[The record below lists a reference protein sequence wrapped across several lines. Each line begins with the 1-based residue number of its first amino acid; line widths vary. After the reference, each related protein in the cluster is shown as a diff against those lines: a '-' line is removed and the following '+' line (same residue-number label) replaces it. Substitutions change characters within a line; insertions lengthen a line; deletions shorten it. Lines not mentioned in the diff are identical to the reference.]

1 MKVIC
6 SQSELKTNLSLVS
19 RAVPTRP
26 THPILANVLLVADA
40 DKGRVSLTAFDLS
53 LGIRTS
59 FPAQISEGGNI
70 TLPAKLLND
79 IVVRLPEGEITLG
92 FDEDELDDNPLVS
105 IKSISGKFQLR
116 GMKEEEFPEL
126 PTVRAEQPLMLP
138 VASVSDGLKGS
149 LFAASSDET
158 KQVLTGVHL
167 IRNYHTLEFAATDG
181 HRLAVVQ
188 TQDDDRQDA
197 DPTKDGEET
206 EDTQARETEMSGATK
221 EGQDAHPTEPN
232 FAVTI
237 PARALRELEKILSMA
252 KENDSVALYVDEGQ
266 VVFELGEQHLTS
278 RKLEGTYP
286 DYEQLIPHQFARN
299 MVLER
304 KRLID
309 SLERVAVLADQ
320 KNNLVKFN
328 IEADEE
334 QVTLLVEAR
343 ELGSAKESIPAQ
355 ITGDSLEIGF
365 NIKYLMDGLKAL
377 PTPDIQM
384 HLNEA
389 KQPVIITPLGG
400 LKMTYLIMPVQIR
413 D

>member
-59 FPAQISEGGNI
+59 FPAQVIEGGSI

-79 IVVRLPEGEITLG
+79 IVVRLPEGEITLAYE
-92 FDEDELDDNPLVS
+92 EDELDDNPLVS

-116 GMKEEEFPEL
+116 GMKVEEFPDL
-126 PTVRAEQPLMLP
+126 PMIAHEQPLMLP
-138 VASVSDGLKGS
+138 VASLSDGLKGS

-167 IRNYHTLEFAATDG
+167 IRDDNTLEFAATDG

-188 TQDDDRQDA
+188 TQDEKS
-197 DPTKDGEET
+197 TEET
-206 EDTQARETEMSGATK
+206 EYTQSRETEITDATK
-221 EGQDAHPTEPN
+221 DEHN
-232 FAVTI
+232 FAITI

-266 VVFELGEQHLTS
+266 VVFELGEQYLTS

-286 DYEQLIPHQFARN
+286 DYEQLIPLQFARN

-328 IEADEE
+328 LEADEE

-343 ELGSAKESIPAQ
+343 ELGSAKESIPVQ

-377 PTPDIQM
+377 PAPDIQM

>member
-6 SQSELKTNLSLVS
+6 SQSDLKTNLSLVS

-26 THPILANVLLVADA
+26 THPILANVLLTTDA

-59 FPAQISEGGNI
+59 FPAQVSEGGSI

-79 IVVRLPEGEITLG
+79 IVVRLPEGEITLVYE
-92 FDEDELDDNPLVS
+92 EDELDDNPLVS
-105 IKSISGKFQLR
+105 IRSISGKFQLR
-116 GMKEEEFPEL
+116 GMKVEEFPEL
-126 PTVRAEQPLMLP
+126 PTIAQEQPLMLP
-138 VASVSDGLKGS
+138 VTSLSDGLKGS
-149 LFAASSDET
+149 LFSASSDET

-167 IRNYHTLEFAATDG
+167 IRNCHNLEFAATDG

-188 TQDDDRQDA
+188 TQDESEESQSRETATTDA
-197 DPTKDGEET
+197 TKDET
-206 EDTQARETEMSGATK
+206 
-221 EGQDAHPTEPN
+221 N
-232 FAVTI
+232 FAITI

-252 KENDSVALYVDEGQ
+252 KEDDSIALYVDEGQ
-266 VVFELGEQHLTS
+266 VVFELGEQYLTS

-286 DYEQLIPHQFARN
+286 DYQQLIPLQFARH
-299 MVLER
+299 MVIER

-320 KNNLVKFN
+320 RNNLVKFTL
-328 IEADEE
+328 EAEEE

-355 ITGDSLEIGF
+355 ITGESLEIGF

-377 PTPDIQM
+377 PAPDIQM
-384 HLNEA
+384 HFNEA

>member
-1 MKVIC
+1 MKVTC
-6 SQSELKTNLSLVS
+6 SQSDLKTNLSLVS

-26 THPILANVLLVADA
+26 THPILANVLLVTDA
-40 DKGRVSLTAFDLS
+40 DRGRVSLTAFDLS
-53 LGIRTS
+53 LGMRTS
-59 FPAQISEGGNI
+59 FPAQVSEGGSI

-79 IVVRLPEGEITLG
+79 IVVRLPEGEITLAYE
-92 FDEDELDDNPLVS
+92 EDELDDNPLVS

-116 GMKEEEFPEL
+116 GMKGEEFPEL
-126 PTVRAEQPLMLP
+126 PLIEEKQPLMLP
-138 VASVSDGLKGS
+138 VTSLIDGLKGS

-167 IRNYHTLEFAATDG
+167 IRNHNTLEFAATDG

-188 TQDDDRQDA
+188 TQDE
-197 DPTKDGEET
+197 KSIEET
-206 EDTQARETEMSGATK
+206 EDTQSRETETTDATK
-221 EGQDAHPTEPN
+221 DEHN
-232 FAVTI
+232 FAITI
-237 PARALRELEKILSMA
+237 HARALRELEKILSMA

-286 DYEQLIPHQFARN
+286 DYEQLIPLQFARN
-299 MVLER
+299 MVIER

-320 KNNLVKFN
+320 KNNLVKF
-328 IEADEE
+328 IVETDEE
-334 QVTLLVEAR
+334 QVILLVEAR
-343 ELGSAKESIPAQ
+343 ELGSAKEAIPAQ

-377 PTPDIQM
+377 PAPDIQM
-384 HLNEA
+384 HFNEA

-400 LKMTYLIMPVQIR
+400 LIMTYLIMPVQIR